1 MKMDDWMT
9 SFFENQ
15 GEIWLTL
22 MGTLMTYEQIENP
35 SDFLRRANLNHQQP
49 RFCQGES

>member
-35 SDFLRRANLNHQQP
+35 SDFLRRSNLNHQQP